1 MKYMRY
7 ALSCGEDENKS
18 TKYIALYLLFVD
30 SRIVM
35 GLGI

>member
-1 MKYMRY
+1 MRY